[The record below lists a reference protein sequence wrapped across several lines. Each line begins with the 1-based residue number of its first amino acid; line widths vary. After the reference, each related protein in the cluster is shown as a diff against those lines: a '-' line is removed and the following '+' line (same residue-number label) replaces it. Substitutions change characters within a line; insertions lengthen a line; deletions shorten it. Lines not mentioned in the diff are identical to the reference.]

1 MAVSLAPS
9 RCSVNMRTKWALVPK
24 LLPISQLCDL
34 GQVTFLRL
42 DELLWKME
50 VRTPSQAQGLKSRKG
65 NKADWVLKNI
75 SSFPSQNAEW
85 PQIASLPTF
94 RASLRS
100 LGGSVSFTKRA
111 ALGVI
116 KTDQPRPLIPKCT
129 LAVQSGP
136 EGLYILKSSGSTMVC
151 CFNRVAEPRTV

>member
-1 MAVSLAPS
+1 
-9 RCSVNMRTKWALVPK
+9 
-24 LLPISQLCDL
+24 
-34 GQVTFLRL
+34 
-42 DELLWKME
+42 ME

-65 NKADWVLKNI
+65 DKVEWVLKNI

-100 LGGSVSFTKRA
+100 LGGSVSFTKLA

-116 KTDQPRPLIPKCT
+116 KTGQPRPVIPKCT
-129 LAVQSGP
+129 LAVQNGP
-136 EGLYILKSSGSTMVC
+136 EDLYILKSSGSTMVC